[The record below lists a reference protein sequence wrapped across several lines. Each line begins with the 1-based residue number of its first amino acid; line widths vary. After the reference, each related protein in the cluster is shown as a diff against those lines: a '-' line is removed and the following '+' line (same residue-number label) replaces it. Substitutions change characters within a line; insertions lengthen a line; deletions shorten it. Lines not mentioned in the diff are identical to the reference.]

1 MLGLAAVAV
10 MLLLLREAG
19 LYLARKPAS
28 GLLGVCNR
36 ESKDD
41 DDEFSVVLML
51 LLSLPAPPEVWP
63 TVLLL
68 SSILLA
74 GDADFK
80 LRWGGNCI
88 RFRIC
93 RRLHRFQAGSCKL
106 QAAVLLSLSLL
117 IDVAL

>member
-1 MLGLAAVAV
+1 MLGLAAIAV

-28 GLLGVCNR
+28 GLLGVCTR
-36 ESKDD
+36 ESKDE
-41 DDEFSVVLML
+41 DDEFSVELVL
-51 LLSLPAPPEVWP
+51 LLSPPAPPEVWP

-74 GDADFK
+74 DFK
-80 LRWGGNCI
+80 LRWGGNGI
-88 RFRIC
+88 RFRDC
-93 RRLHRFQAGSCKL
+93 RRLHRLQAGSCKL

-117 IDVAL
+117 IDMAL